1 MTKQLKKSE
10 LIAAIAEASSQ
21 SRAAVGYMLDGLE
34 IAAKAAL
41 ANGSAVT
48 IPGLVKLAPKDRA
61 ARIARNPATG
71 EAVQVAAK
79 TVVVAKVLSGIL

>member
-10 LIAAIAEASSQ
+10 LIAAIAEASGQ
-21 SRAAVGYMLDGLE
+21 PRAAIGYMLDGLE

-41 ANGSAVT
+41 ADGAAVT
-48 IPGLVKLAPKDRA
+48 IQGLVKLAPKDRA

-79 TVVVAKVLSGIL
+79 TVVVAKVLSGAV